1 VRVYPAKG
9 AFAHF
14 HGSVVLGKSG
24 AIDHVL
30 LCHSVDICVT
40 ATHKLRERMAPHMN
54 DIAVSLLDALT
65 RLATDPRSASLVTL
79 LVVAGAIDFRTMR
92 IPNWLTYGGAV
103 FGLLF
108 NAVVPAPVQP
118 GVLWALGGLALGL
131 VLLLPLYALRVMGAG
146 DVKLMA
152 MAGAFLGL
160 PHTIYAVGAT
170 AIAGGAL
177 SLVYLAWHGGLRR
190 ALFNIVGALQ
200 GALLAASARTRP
212 SLSIA
217 GDASV
222 GSLPYGVAIAAGTI
236 GYLLLR
242 QLGFL
247 D

>member
-1 VRVYPAKG
+1 MRVYPAKG

-30 LCHSVDICVT
+30 LCHSVDICIT

-65 RLATDPRSASLVTL
+65 RLVTDPRSASLVTL
-79 LVVAGAIDFRTMR
+79 LVVAGVIDFRTMR

-152 MAGAFLGL
+152 MVGAFLGVSATL
-160 PHTIYAVGAT
+160 NAVVFT
-170 AIAGGAL
+170 FIAGGAAA
-177 SLVYLAWHGGLRR
+177 LVFALWHRALGRMAVNVRELVQWMAFAAAAGLRP
-190 ALFNIVGALQ
+190 
-200 GALLAASARTRP
+200 AAAAP
-212 SLSIA
+212 A
-217 GDASV
+217 ASV
-222 GSLPYGVAIAAGTI
+222 GKLPYGISICVGTI
-236 GYLLLR
+236 ASLVAT
-242 QLGFL
+242 QLGYA
-247 D
+247 

>member
-1 VRVYPAKG
+1 MNSELLAFLDLVSMLFTNPRTG
-9 AFAHF
+9 A
-14 HGSVVLGKSG
+14 L
-24 AIDHVL
+24 IICL
-30 LCHSVDICVT
+30 LLAAWSDW
-40 ATHKLRERMAPHMN
+40 R
-54 DIAVSLLDALT
+54 T
-65 RLATDPRSASLVTL
+65 R
-79 LVVAGAIDFRTMR
+79 R
-92 IPNWLTYGGAV
+92 IPNWLVLAGTGA
-103 FGLLF
+103 GLLL
-108 NAVVPAPVQP
+108 NTLDTGASSI
-118 GVLWALGGLALGL
+118 GLLGALQGLAVAFALFL
-131 VLLLPLYALRVMGAG
+131 PFFLLRAMGAG